1 MSQQSERQRASVTWC
16 GTDNSRLT
24 EDELPDT
31 APCEYQPVGVDEK
44 EEKEPQGSPS
54 Y

>member
-1 MSQQSERQRASVTWC
+1 MSHQSDKDRASITWFAP
-16 GTDNSRLT
+16 DKPLQT

>member
-1 MSQQSERQRASVTWC
+1 MSQQSDQQRAFVTWH
-16 GTDNSRLT
+16 ST
-24 EDELPDT
+24 EKPLPTEEEVLDT